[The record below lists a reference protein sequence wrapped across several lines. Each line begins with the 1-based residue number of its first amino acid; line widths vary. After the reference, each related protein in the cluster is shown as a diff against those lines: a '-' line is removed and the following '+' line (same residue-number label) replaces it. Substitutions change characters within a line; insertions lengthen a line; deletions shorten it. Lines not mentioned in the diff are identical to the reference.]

1 MHAGAERYAMKMK
14 HHDIAVIVNN
24 FEFCTIDPSK
34 KALPVIIVDKE
45 NLCVTWEYLQNDV

>member
-14 HHDIAVIVNN
+14 PHDIAVIVNN
-24 FEFCTIDPSK
+24 FEFCTIDPSN